1 MFSLNGKRSLAY
13 FRVKF
18 FQMTACL
25 YNSYNSSFN
34 AFCLIV
40 TAQQSPFN
48 VSIKFIRL
56 GL

>member
-34 AFCLIV
+34 AFCLFV

-56 GL
+56 RL